1 MELRQ
6 YGAIIRRRWWAVLIP
21 IVIVL
26 ALGLLTRQPAPT
38 VYTLSV
44 GLLVDLPDLPNP
56 GSLMIDPR
64 LSAPQ
69 ATEYLVDDF
78 STFVRGSE
86 FQRLVAARL
95 PDNLKDKIGQLSS
108 STSSQ
113 KQHRTVTL
121 SISREAA
128 SPQAAQEEMPVIA
141 DAVIAALREDS
152 PKVFARLTGEPQ
164 LTVIDGPTVTAP
176 PVALRERLDLPLRL
190 LLAALA
196 GVGLAFFLHYL
207 DTRLYDTGQV
217 EGLGLKV
224 LGEIPRE
231 QRK

>member
-6 YGAIIRRRWWAVLIP
+6 YWRIIRRRWWAVLIP

-26 ALGLLTRQPAPT
+26 ALGLVTRHPTPT
-38 VYTLSV
+38 VYTLNV
-44 GLLVDLPDLPNP
+44 GLLVDLPGLPET
-56 GSLMIDPR
+56 GTLMFDPR
-64 LSAPQ
+64 LSASQ

-78 STFVRGSE
+78 SAFVRGSE
-86 FQRLVAARL
+86 FQQMVAARL
-95 PDNLKDKIGQLSS
+95 PDDLRGKIGQISS

-121 SISREAA
+121 TLTREESSPEAA
-128 SPQAAQEEMPVIA
+128 QQEMTAIA
-141 DAVIAALREDS
+141 DAAIAALREDS
-152 PKVFARLTGEPQ
+152 PKVFARLSGPPE
-164 LTVIDGPTVTAP
+164 VSIIDGPTITA
-176 PVALRERLDLPLRL
+176 AATSLRDRLDLPLRL

-231 QRK
+231 GRK

>member
-6 YGAIIRRRWWAVLIP
+6 YWRIIRRRWWAVLIP

-26 ALGLLTRQPAPT
+26 VLGLVLRRPTPT

-44 GLLVDLPDLPNP
+44 GLLVDLPGFPETGN
-56 GSLMIDPR
+56 LMFDPR
-64 LSAPQ
+64 LSASQ

-78 STFVRGSE
+78 SAFVRGSE
-86 FQRLVAARL
+86 FQQMVAARL
-95 PDNLKDKIGQLSS
+95 PDNLRDRIGQISS

-113 KQHRTVTL
+113 KQHRTITL
-121 SISREAA
+121 TITREEASPEAA
-128 SPQAAQEEMPVIA
+128 QQEMPAIA
-141 DAVIAALREDS
+141 NAVVATLQEDS
-152 PKVFARLTGEPQ
+152 PKVFARLQGQPQ
-164 LTVIDGPTVTAP
+164 ISIIDGPTITAAP
-176 PVALRERLDLPLRL
+176 TGLRERLDLPLRL

-231 QRK
+231 RRK

>member
-1 MELRQ
+1 MELREYWRILQ
-6 YGAIIRRRWWAVLIP
+6 RRWWAVLIP

-26 ALGLLTRQPAPT
+26 ALSLVLRRPTPT

-44 GLLVDLPDLPNP
+44 GLLVDLPGFPETGNLNF
-56 GSLMIDPR
+56 DPR
-64 LSAPQ
+64 LSASQ

-78 STFVRGSE
+78 SAFVRGSE
-86 FQRLVAARL
+86 FQQMVATRL
-95 PDNLKDKIGQLSS
+95 PDNLRDKIGQISS

-113 KQHRTVTL
+113 KQHRTITL
-121 SISREAA
+121 TITREET
-128 SPQAAQEEMPVIA
+128 SPQVAQQEMPAVA
-141 DAVIAALREDS
+141 DAVVATLQEDS
-152 PKVFARLTGEPQ
+152 PKVFARLDGQPQ
-164 LTVIDGPTVTAP
+164 ITIIDGPTITAAP
-176 PVALRERLDLPLRL
+176 PGLRERLDLPLRL

-231 QRK
+231 RRK